1 MVHNRDSETIYP
13 HMQRKDYAYKKS
25 LFFPSF
31 YLSYVCLSVCL
42 SVCLYLPTY
51 LPTIP
56 VKKGIDLSFFSS
68 LFEEGRRERSTDMEA
83 PLDAQ
88 GRSVS
93 SS

>member
-1 MVHNRDSETIYP
+1 MLT
-13 HMQRKDYAYKKS
+13 KKAY
-25 LFFPSF
+25 FPKP
-31 YLSYVCLSVCL
+31 LSILCLSVCL
-42 SVCLYLPTY
+42 SVCLSLSTYLPTY